1 MLMAS
6 GVHGGAFATVRADDN
21 HAACNVGRLAAA
33 AAATAHAT
41 RRVARALRV
50 GKRVLVHAA

>member
-1 MLMAS
+1 MAS
-6 GVHGGAFATVRADDN
+6 GAHGGAFATVRADDN
-21 HAACNVGRLAAA
+21 HAACNVGRLAVA